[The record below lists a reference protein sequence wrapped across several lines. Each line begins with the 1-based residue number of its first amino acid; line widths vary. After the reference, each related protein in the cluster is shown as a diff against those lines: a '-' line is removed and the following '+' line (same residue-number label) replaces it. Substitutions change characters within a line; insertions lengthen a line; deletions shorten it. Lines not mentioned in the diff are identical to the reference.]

1 MNSIST
7 RLTAQP
13 ETAIKEED
21 EQQQFLTFVS
31 AGEVYGVNIL
41 SVKEILEHGELTH
54 VPMMPDYVRGVMNLR
69 GSVVPVIDLSV
80 RLGRQASEVAKR
92 TCIVII
98 EVHYENDVL
107 DVGVVVDAVNQVMEI
122 ASENIEPAPPFGAN
136 IRTDFIAGMG
146 RIQEK
151 FVVLLEV
158 NHVLSIE
165 ELSVLE
171 HVGKAGA
178 NLLTEQASP

>member
-7 RLTAQP
+7 RLTTQAGADTKQ
-13 ETAIKEED
+13 ED
-21 EQQQFLTFVS
+21 EHQQFLTFVS

-41 SVKEILEHGELTH
+41 SIKEILEHGELTH
-54 VPMMPDYVRGVMNLR
+54 VPMMPEYVRGVMNLR

-80 RLGRQASEVAKR
+80 RLGRPVSGVAKR

-98 EVHYENDVL
+98 EVRYENDVL

-122 ASENIEPAPPFGAN
+122 AAESIEPAPPFGAN

-146 RIQEK
+146 RIQDK
-151 FVVLLEV
+151 FVVLLDV
-158 NHVLSIE
+158 DHVLSIE
-165 ELSVLE
+165 ELSLLE
-171 HVGKAGA
+171 HTGKVGA
-178 NLLTEQASP
+178 NLLTENSLA